1 MTFKNL
7 QDDLIT
13 EVETLLKDVVT
24 QNTDGEKVVGVK
36 GYAHR
41 LPITQSDED
50 DPAQYFPYFIVRFDT
65 GKTENDDDCW
75 HIAVD
80 IVLGVYDAGTDIS
93 DTKTNDDGK
102 EETKTKLLV
111 DGHENILVMIQRI
124 VDRFAWDPLFDKKYR
139 ADQNIQWAVGEDDT
153 YPFYFGAVAIAFSV
167 PKIGRKEPEYKYV

>member
-65 GKTENDDDCW
+65 AKTENDDDCW
-75 HIAVD
+75 HVAVD
-80 IVLGVYDAGTDIS
+80 IILGVYDMGTDIS
-93 DTKTNDDGK
+93 DKETVDG
-102 EETKTKLLV
+102 EEVVTKTKTLIS
-111 DGHENILVMIQRI
+111 GHENILVMIQRI

-153 YPFYFGAVAIAFSV
+153 YPFYFGAVAITFSV
-167 PKIGRKEPEYKYV
+167 PKIGRKEPEIYG